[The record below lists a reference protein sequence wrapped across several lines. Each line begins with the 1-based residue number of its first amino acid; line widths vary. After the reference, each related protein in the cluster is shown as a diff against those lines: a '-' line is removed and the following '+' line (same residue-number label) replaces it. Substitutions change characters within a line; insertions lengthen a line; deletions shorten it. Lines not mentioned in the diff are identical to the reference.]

1 MAGLDPHSPIP
12 TEIKLHQQSKKLEV
26 AFNDGSRFE
35 LPCEYLRVF
44 SPSAEVRG
52 HGPGQEVLQVGKIN
66 VEIKNIEPVGQYAV
80 VLEFSDGHNSGIYS
94 WDHLYDLG
102 KHQDV
107 YWQEYLRRLE
117 EAGESR
123 EPKTLIK

>member
-1 MAGLDPHSPIP
+1 MGGLNPNSPIP
-12 TEIKLHQQSKKLEV
+12 TEIKLHQQSKMLEV

-52 HGPGQEVLQVGKIN
+52 HGPGQEVLQVGKKN
-66 VEIKNIEPVGQYAV
+66 VDIKNIEPVGQYAV

-94 WDHLYDLG
+94 WDYLYDIG
-102 KHQDV
+102 KHRDV

>member
-1 MAGLDPHSPIP
+1 MAGLNPDSPIP

-26 AFNDGSRFE
+26 AFSDGSRFE

-94 WDHLYDLG
+94 WDYLYDLG
-102 KHQDV
+102 KKQDF

>member
-1 MAGLDPHSPIP
+1 MAGLSPSSPIP
-12 TEIKLHQQSKKLEV
+12 TEIKLHQQSKIMEI

-52 HGPGQEVLQVGKIN
+52 HGPGQEVLQVGKKN
-66 VEIKNIEPVGQYAV
+66 VEIKQIEPVGQYAV

-94 WDHLYDLG
+94 WDYLYDLG
-102 KHQDV
+102 RHQDV